1 METHLC
7 LGHNVGSQLDHGKV
21 ALADGLLQLIVAD
34 PEELVHGYLAGR
46 WHLVVLRR

>member
-1 METHLC
+1 METHLR

-34 PEELVHGYLAGR
+34 PEELVYGYLAGR